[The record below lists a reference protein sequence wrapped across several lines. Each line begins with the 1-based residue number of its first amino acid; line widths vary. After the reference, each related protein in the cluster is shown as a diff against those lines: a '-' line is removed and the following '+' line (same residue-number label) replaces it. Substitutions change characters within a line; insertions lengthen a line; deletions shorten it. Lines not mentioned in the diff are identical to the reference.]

1 MVSACAMHKGGNVP
15 SPLFN
20 FLFLV
25 ALFVPIA
32 MYITGVLILMVSIV
46 VDHYRTTHRRPRAV
60 EALAH

>member
-1 MVSACAMHKGGNVP
+1 MP

-32 MYITGVLILMVSIV
+32 MYITGVLILMFSIV
-46 VDHYRTTHRRPRAV
+46 AGHYRTTDRRPRAV